1 MIKFKL
7 IYMKHLKLFSEN
19 QLRDAFLNSSDYIE
33 PHVSYVLNGGGGKIQ
48 QTVSQ

>member
-1 MIKFKL
+1 
-7 IYMKHLKLFSEN
+7 MKHLKLFSEN